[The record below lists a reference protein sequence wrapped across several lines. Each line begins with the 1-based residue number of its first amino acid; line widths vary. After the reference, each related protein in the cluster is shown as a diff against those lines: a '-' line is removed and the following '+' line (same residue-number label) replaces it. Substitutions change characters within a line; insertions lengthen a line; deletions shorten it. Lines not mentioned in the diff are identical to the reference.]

1 MKKIYN
7 KIKGKFAEIYNDFIV
22 DYKKLKS
29 FFEKD
34 FSFKNSFIYF
44 KDLIN
49 ENIFFEFLF
58 NLLMLG
64 VAYLIVTNIK
74 IIINNFN
81 MFCHVL
87 FFTVT
92 FGLVVSLIH
101 SRYVRKK
108 KDTKKK
114 PKEDPKNNDK

>member
-1 MKKIYN
+1 MKKIYE
-7 KIKGKFAEIYNDFIV
+7 KIKIFFCKFYNEFIV

-81 MFCHVL
+81 WFCHVL

-92 FGLVVSLIH
+92 FGLVVSLIR
-101 SRYVRKK
+101 SRYIRKK
-108 KDTKKK
+108 KENKKK

>member
-7 KIKGKFAEIYNDFIV
+7 KIKDKFAEIYNAFII

-34 FSFKNSFIYF
+34 FSFKNSFSYF
-44 KDLIN
+44 KELIN

-64 VAYLIVTNIK
+64 VAYLIVDNRK
-74 IIINNFN
+74 IIINNFT
-81 MFCHVL
+81 MICQVL

-101 SRYVRKK
+101 SWYIKK
-108 KDTKKK
+108 KKGTKKK